1 MTASEFS
8 TCCVELRW
16 QRQTMVYDLTFM
28 LTGPCDSR
36 SRRVDVLSGER
47 RTPTRI
53 EMVVYRMRKILYLSR
68 RFCSQELSTATCTAL
83 PLRCFLCVFL
93 LLIIPSASIQQ
104 TERYKAHASL
114 TGRRDALISRFFLWA
129 WIKVRCSV
137 EQQSPFDFLLLCFCN
152 MNTI

>member
-1 MTASEFS
+1 
-8 TCCVELRW
+8 
-16 QRQTMVYDLTFM
+16 MVYDLTFM

-47 RTPTRI
+47 GTPTRI

-68 RFCSQELSTATCTAL
+68 RFCPQKKYKHNSAQPPAQPSHSGASC
-83 PLRCFLCVFL
+83 CVFL

-114 TGRRDALISRFFLWA
+114 TGRRDALISRFFF
-129 WIKVRCSV
+129 VS
-137 EQQSPFDFLLLCFCN
+137 
-152 MNTI
+152 MN